1 VLSRPLQDH
10 PGTDGCIVVD
20 IGVAE
25 GGAIGFVRPAGAG
38 GHPSWAAH
46 DVQGRQVWPGLVE
59 LHAHIDKT
67 NTADRA
73 PSPDGTLLGA
83 REAAKRDRD
92 PQWPE
97 EDVRRRME
105 MGLQSAFRSGTV
117 ALRTHVDS
125 QPGRIEPTWS
135 VWPQLREQWAGRV
148 ELQAVASLGIAKL
161 AGRHG
166 DDLAALCARTGARL
180 GPVVYRS
187 PTLEEELRRV
197 FDLAEAHGLELD
209 FHVDETDDPE
219 ARGLRRIAEMALERG
234 FERQIVCG
242 HACSLAL
249 QPDEEAFETMELARH
264 AGIGVVSLPANNLYL
279 QDRVP
284 GRTPTW
290 RGVTRVL
297 ELRRAGVAVAI
308 GGDNC
313 RDAFYPF
320 GDQDMIDVFRDAVR
334 IAHLDYPFS
343 GWVDAISAVPA
354 RLMGLDGVGTIAEG
368 RSADFILF
376 PETSAAGV
384 LASLGRDRLVVRS
397 GRPARLP
404 EPTIA

>member
-1 VLSRPLQDH
+1 LQDR

-20 IGVAE
+20 IGVADD
-25 GGAIGFVRPAGAG
+25 GTIGFVRPAGLASDEPG
-38 GHPSWAAH
+38 SAQDLA
-46 DVQGRQVWPGLVE
+46 GRQVWPGLVE

-67 NTADRA
+67 HTADRA

-92 PQWPE
+92 PQWPA

-105 MGLQSAFRSGTV
+105 IGLRSAFRSGTV

-125 QPGRIEPTWS
+125 QPGRTEPTWS
-135 VWPQLREQWAGRV
+135 VWPDLRERWAGRV

-161 AGRHG
+161 EGPYG
-166 DDLAALCARTGARL
+166 DELAALCARTGARL

-187 PTLEEELRRV
+187 PTLDEELGRV
-197 FDLAEAHGLELD
+197 FQLAETHGLELD

-219 ARGLRRIAEMALERG
+219 ARGLRRIAELALERG
-234 FERQIVCG
+234 FPRQIVCG
-242 HACSLAL
+242 HACSLSL
-249 QPDEEAFETMELARH
+249 QPDAEASETMELVRR

-279 QDRVP
+279 QDRRP

-290 RGVTRVL
+290 RGVTRVR
-297 ELRRAGVAVAI
+297 ELREAGVRVAI

-343 GWVDAISAVPA
+343 GWVDAISAIPA

-368 RSADFILF
+368 RPADFIVF

-397 GRPARLP
+397 GRPARLAGP
-404 EPTIA
+404 SLA